1 MSQSHYSYDCA
12 ESTFYTIRSESQH
25 FHFNQVEAVYNTC
38 ILPIFLYSSRAVTKR
53 DVLKIDDLNHWCLR
67 KLLGMIWYHHV
78 RKNEVRWT
86 TPLAVVQARRFS
98 PFSHIARMPD
108 ETEAKKIL
116 TALPPPWRTGGDY
129 QDALMLHGCRS
140 GIQ

>member
-1 MSQSHYSYDCA
+1 MSQCHYSYDCA
-12 ESTFYTIRSESQH
+12 ESTVYTIRSESQH

-38 ILPIFLYSSRAVTKR
+38 ILPIFLNTSWAVTKR

-67 KLLGMIWYHHV
+67 KLLGITWYHHL
-78 RKNEVRWT
+78 RNNEVRWT

-108 ETEAKKIL
+108 ETEAKIL
-116 TALPPPWRTGGDY
+116 TAPPGKLEEITRTPSCY
-129 QDALMLHGCRS
+129 MDADLNPITS
-140 GIQ
+140 P